1 MLLAVLQKGE
11 KKMIFLEEDWWIMW
25 FYVFKRNKNYI
36 IKEFH
41 FKEGDLGL
49 ADVKLKA
56 LETIKTEISKSRY
69 LGRKKFLAFL
79 FPAKIYKAKSEEEIN
94 LYLGDV
100 FFLKPYFSNRRIFRV
115 KDPQKVFSREKTLS
129 VFPISPGFGL

>member
-1 MLLAVLQKGE
+1 
-11 KKMIFLEEDWWIMW
+11 MISLKEDLWIMW
-25 FYVFKRNKNYI
+25 FYVFKNHKTYI

-49 ADVKLKA
+49 TDVKLKA

-94 LYLGDV
+94 VYLGNV
-100 FFLKPYFSNRRIFRV
+100 FFLKPYFANRRIFRV